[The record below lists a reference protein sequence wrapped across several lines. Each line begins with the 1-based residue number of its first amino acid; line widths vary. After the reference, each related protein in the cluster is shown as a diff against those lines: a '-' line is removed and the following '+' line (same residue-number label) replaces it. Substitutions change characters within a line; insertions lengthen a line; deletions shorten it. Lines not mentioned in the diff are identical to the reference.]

1 MHRSLRTIADR
12 TGIGDPLRRLR
23 DRGVELR
30 NKEVRRNRIDDEHL
44 ALVLAFA
51 LRRDSNCLDV
61 GAHDGLF
68 LRDLKRVAPLGRHLA
83 YEPIPHLYEALVRR
97 FPDIE
102 IRRKAASDA
111 DGETTFVYVPDLP
124 GYSGLRERRYPREVE
139 RQELRVEVERIDDHL
154 PEGWLPA
161 FMKIDVEGAE
171 ALVFAGAMDT
181 IRKAQPIIAFEHGKG
196 ASTYYGTGP
205 SDIYQLLAA
214 DAGLLIFDM
223 DGRGPYSLSQFE
235 DEYHFGSRWNFL
247 ARP

>member
-1 MHRSLRTIADR
+1 M
-12 TGIGDPLRRLR
+12 
-23 DRGVELR
+23 
-30 NKEVRRNRIDDEHL
+30 
-44 ALVLAFA
+44 
-51 LRRDSNCLDV
+51 
-61 GAHDGLF
+61 
-68 LRDLKRVAPLGRHLA
+68 
-83 YEPIPHLYEALVRR
+83 YEALVRR

-111 DGETTFVYVPDLP
+111 DGETTFVYVPELP

-161 FMKIDVEGAE
+161 FMKV
-171 ALVFAGAMDT
+171 GAMDT
-181 IRKAQPIIAFEHGKG
+181 IRQARPIIAFEHGKG

-205 SDIYQLLAA
+205 ADIYQLLAT

-223 DGRGPYSLSQFE
+223 DGRGPYSLAQFE